1 MPDSRAVEGGTGST
15 AKGDPVQRAMALL
28 TLAMGLTGCASN
40 SFSSHDMR
48 VQAQGDTLYLVARS
62 DGVSRSICASLGDVA
77 QSEARWAATEGRSLQ
92 LGRVR
97 GCYTV
102 RHVIVCSEDDAACI
116 AHEERHRSDG
126 AFHP

>member
-1 MPDSRAVEGGTGST
+1 MRRAL
-15 AKGDPVQRAMALL
+15 ALL
-28 TLAMGLTGCASN
+28 TLATSLIGCGST

-48 VQAQGDTLYLVARS
+48 VQARGDTLYLVARS
-62 DGVSRSICASLGDVA
+62 EGVSRSICASMGDVVP
-77 QSEARWAATEGRSLQ
+77 SEARWAAVEGRSLQ

-102 RHVIVCSEDDAACI
+102 RHVIVCAEEDAACI